1 MGRGGG
7 RPPSGGSSGSG
18 RSGSR
23 RGRRGRGMKAI
34 EDDEVDIDDVRANI
48 KRQMAQRAQ
57 EQADEEAW
65 SPTQIGHET
74 PAMEMQMNA
83 LTRMLEADSGYIHGA
98 AVNERIMQRHALLE
112 DIKTRNEVLA
122 KELMLHDREMQQ
134 RRQEQ
139 KVGREADKLDDKVIE
154 FEKGIHHTKQRIEM
168 LDKQLMNIRKKKH
181 EQQQHMKGEYA
192 SKSNNLLMGKAIRD
206 LERQLKRKLEL
217 YNEKMLVGQDLRARI
232 DEQHTLRL
240 RFDSVYAD
248 YERQMHSLNDL
259 LPRLAN
265 ALRDATDRRDKL
277 VEGFH
282 HIKDKA
288 DREQR
293 ELLKSAS
300 NINAVM
306 QKGHLKGKLVA
317 EADNATG
324 AKKAELMKQV
334 GEMSMEEEKA
344 LKKAVVKS
352 RWRSAKSKIA
362 SEISAERAQA
372 FETVF
377 SQMLQASGTTN
388 VQELVDKFIEEEK
401 RNFSQMKMLNDY
413 QSEIDKHQDDCQQ
426 LRDEITRYHAM
437 KHGAHAQRK
446 KFLEDLEKKRDQME
460 KDTAEVERNC
470 SRLENALDLF
480 KESIMKLFLN
490 PKIGCET
497 VVSRDNMINVSTTAD
512 DLRPGGMLGEEW
524 MEKMQQ
530 IGDSNVSVMQHMGV
544 IEQRVR
550 EIVNAHGRMERRE
563 EAKRMASLKKQLG
576 GKNPFARRKAAA
588 DAEAAAE
595 AEAKKGEG
603 AEGGEGTDKDG
614 AASAIGSRPTTAS
627 TRPGSAKKVTT
638 ASKAARAKGSVAE
651 RRAAAARRM
660 SMQMGAK
667 PTERQPS
674 RGRGGGGGGKK
685 STMRRAKES
694 LDTIEKEQYNK
705 SFLAKVQGWEAKI
718 AAPSVV
724 EFSQFCSPNIDDTQ
738 GGAEIQPVQ
747 FSRIWQEPWLKDL
760 PDKYASG
767 RLGSPPSPRDDR
779 ESRARAKAVSRK
791 DMAKM
796 GKAERRAMIMKEA
809 NKAGAMRGGRRGRR
823 R

>member
-7 RPPSGGSSGSG
+7 RGKGRPSSRSSRGGS
-18 RSGSR
+18 
-23 RGRRGRGMKAI
+23 RGHSDA
-34 EDDEVDIDDVRANI
+34 EEVDIDDVRANI
-48 KRQMAQRAQ
+48 KRKMAQRAQ

-112 DIKTRNEVLA
+112 DIKTRNDVLA
-122 KELMLHDREMQQ
+122 KELMLHDREQQ
-134 RRQEQ
+134 QKRQEA

-154 FEKGIHHTKQRIEM
+154 FEKGIHETRQRIDM
-168 LDKQLMNIRKKKH
+168 LDKQLTNVRRKKY
-181 EQQQHMKGEYA
+181 EQQRHMKGEYA
-192 SKSNNLLMGKAIRD
+192 SRSNNLLMGKAIRD

-217 YNEKMLVGQDLRARI
+217 YNEKMLLGQKLRGKIDVEHGLRAR
-232 DEQHTLRL
+232 
-240 RFDSVYAD
+240 FDCVYAD

-265 ALRDATDRRDKL
+265 ALRDATERRDKL
-277 VEGFH
+277 VEVFH
-282 HIKDKA
+282 HIKEKA

-426 LRDEITRYHAM
+426 IRDEITRYHAM

-550 EIVNAHGRMERRE
+550 EIVNAFERQERRE

-576 GKNPFARRKAAA
+576 GKNPFARRAAA
-588 DAEAAAE
+588 NAEAE
-595 AEAKKGEG
+595 AEAKAKAAAGE
-603 AEGGEGTDKDG
+603 EGHETSSIG
-614 AASAIGSRPTTAS
+614 SGSRPTTAG
-627 TRPGSAKKVTT
+627 TRPGSAASKKQTT
-638 ASKAARAKGSVAE
+638 ASRAKAAKGSVAE

-674 RGRGGGGGGKK
+674 RQKSGGKK

-767 RLGSPPSPRDDR
+767 RLGSPPSPRDEEASSHR
-779 ESRARAKAVSRK
+779 RKKAVSRK

-809 NKAGAMRGGRRGRR
+809 NKAGAMRQRR
-823 R
+823 RRR